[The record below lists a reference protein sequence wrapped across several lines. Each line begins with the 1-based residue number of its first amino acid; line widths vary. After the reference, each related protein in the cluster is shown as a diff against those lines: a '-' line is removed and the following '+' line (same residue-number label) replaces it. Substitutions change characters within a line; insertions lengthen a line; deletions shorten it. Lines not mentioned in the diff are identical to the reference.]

1 MTAPTYASSVTAV
14 GRLLRPRGN
23 EPRVHRVLAVSPAGT
38 VRRVVDRRL
47 TGGKPEG
54 SKPAAG

>member
-14 GRLLRPRGN
+14 GRLLRPRGS

-38 VRRVVDRRL
+38 VRRVTDQPL
-47 TGGKPEG
+47 QDGKPED
-54 SKPAAG
+54 SEPAG